1 MNKKVSA
8 IFAASVLALGMGLA
22 GCAEPTDPNNPN
34 GGGENGIRPLGKTI
48 SIYTGGSSEFTW
60 AAGSEEERVLD
71 YVEQKY
77 YDETGISLD
86 FQVSHLGENMRSK
99 LGTALTSG
107 TVDVIISHTR
117 GGVGIDDYLIDHDA
131 YYDIRTRLYS
141 RAKNLV
147 KYIEGDPL
155 WSLTTS
161 DNQVIGIPS
170 VISPYKFGILVRK
183 DRMEKVGYTDDESLA
198 NTICPETQKQY
209 VLVDNLED
217 FADMCVAMN
226 KLEGASAYTVSG
238 AAWDIEKAITLGAYA
253 NAGYFTSAIVKGSEL
268 GLSGEDADKE
278 FVAPGVATKEYQ
290 QTLQLEYEWVKKG
303 ILNPKMNGVLLEEA
317 ENEFISGKTS
327 VFVEDPTIQ
336 HLIQVARKTQAEDS
350 SAEFTVLPALRAY
363 RDESKCPQETRK
375 DASGNEI
382 TRAKKGFMRNTS
394 AVFAA
399 CFSKNSKNVDDVL
412 KFLNWVYE
420 SEDNYNLCRYG
431 IKNEHWVDNGDGT
444 YSYPEGKEGYLT
456 NPPYSGILTLVENQ
470 NISNLTYRGY
480 SEEESHWIKDI
491 AGNPDNYIENNTI
504 DYLFVLKDDAKT
516 QATAAVN
523 IVYAD
528 VNNAWN
534 GRSNPADFYERNR
547 LAYISAT
554 SAVRKQNTDQY
565 LLIKARKDKAA
576 AKDDNK

>member
-8 IFAASVLALGMGLA
+8 VFAASVLALGMGLS
-22 GCAEPTDPNNPN
+22 GCGETTVTPN
-34 GGGENGIRPLGKTI
+34 GPDGNGERPLGKTI

-77 YDETGISLD
+77 YDETGVSLD
-86 FQVSHLGENMRSK
+86 FQISHLGENMRSK

-155 WSLTTS
+155 WSLTTA
-161 DNQVIGIPS
+161 DNQVVGIPS

-183 DRMEKVGYTDDESLA
+183 DRMEKVGYTDDEA
-198 NTICPETQKQY
+198 KTGEICAETGKNY
-209 VLVDNLED
+209 ILVDNLED

-226 KLEGASAYTVSG
+226 ALDGAGAYTVSG
-238 AAWDIEKAITLGAYA
+238 AAWDIEKAITLGAFA
-253 NAGYFTSAIVKGSEL
+253 DAGYFTSAIKKGSEL
-268 GLSGEDADKE
+268 GLSGDDKDKE
-278 FVAPGVATKEYQ
+278 FVVAGVATKEYE
-290 QTLQLEYEWVKKG
+290 QTLQLEYEWVQKG

-317 ENEFISGKTS
+317 ETEFIAGKTS
-327 VFVEDPTIQ
+327 VFVEDPTVQ

-350 SAEFTVLPALRAY
+350 SATFTVLPALRAY

-375 DASGNEI
+375 DKNGNEI
-382 TRAKKGFMRNTS
+382 TRAKRGFMRNTS

-412 KFLNWVYE
+412 KFLNWVFE

-431 IKNEHWVDNGDGT
+431 IEGEHWVNNGDGT
-444 YSYPEGKEGYLT
+444 YSYPAGKEGYLT
-456 NPPYSGILTLVENQ
+456 NPPYSGILTLLENQ

-480 SEEESHWIKDI
+480 SEEETSWIKDV
-491 AGNPDNYIENNTI
+491 AGDPDNYIQNSTI
-504 DYLFVLKDDAKT
+504 DYLFVLKADAKT
-516 QATAAVN
+516 QSNAAAN

-534 GRSNPADFYERNR
+534 GKTNPEDFYERNR
-547 LAYISAT
+547 VAYLSAT
-554 SAVRKQNTDQY
+554 NAVRDLKTQQY
-565 LLIKARKDKAA
+565 LLIKARKEKAST
-576 AKDDNK
+576 KTDN